1 MHPSLRDILKFIV
14 VTTFQTVQ
22 ELHLSSS
29 LLSVELS
36 HFTAARIAQR
46 RKTKRRRRGRHL
58 TRAWRLSR
66 RPVSLCTHL
75 HGRPSLSLS
84 CSSVPSS
91 RTIPSDLRTSFRRSY
106 TVGCFQCI
114 ISAVIFLKVCI
125 LYFHFVWSSRLASL
139 VLFIFFWKIYKYL
152 TLSSGFFIFCWR

>member
-36 HFTAARIAQR
+36 HLTAARIA
-46 RKTKRRRRGRHL
+46 HL

>member
-36 HFTAARIAQR
+36 HFTAARIA
-46 RKTKRRRRGRHL
+46 HL